1 MCTVTQF
8 CHVASSCIGIIGGQ
22 LFGSTVVLPA
32 PVFDAKK
39 TLEAI
44 IQER

>member
-1 MCTVTQF
+1 VAATQF
-8 CHVASSCIGIIGGQ
+8 CHVSGTLVNIFYTIC
-22 LFGSTVVLPA
+22 FGATTVIPA

-44 IQER
+44 IKER